1 MLDVYIETL
10 GCARN
15 QVDSE
20 VMAAELRRAG
30 WRLCDD
36 PGDAEVIVVN
46 TCSFIESAADES
58 IDTILALAAYKTRGR
73 CRQLIVS
80 GCLPERYREET
91 ARALPEVD
99 QFLGTGAY
107 DQVVAVV
114 SGTVA
119 QGACLLPDPDAMDRQ
134 TPILRRPFARHT
146 AYVKIAEGC
155 SRHCTFCIIPKLRGH
170 QKSRPPEAVVEEARA
185 LIAGGVREITLVAQE
200 TTAYG
205 RDLVEQTTL
214 ADLMGNLAD
223 AGDNVWYR
231 FLYGHP
237 QTMTVELVRTIAQ
250 HTTLCPY
257 FDVPIQHAS
266 ENILQAMGRRYRA
279 DDLKRL
285 FADIREMLPEA
296 ALRTTVLVGF
306 PGERDNDFQQL
317 ADLVRQVQF
326 DHLGVFAYSDAE
338 DLASHHLDHH
348 VEPHVA
354 QERLDALMQ
363 IQQEISKR
371 RLIRCDEQQMTV
383 LVEKQ
388 AEPGIY
394 TARSM
399 FQAPE
404 VDGCV
409 LIRTDEAL
417 ETGAFLPVRIVET
430 LEYDLIAEP
439 LTYKSIRDRDV

>member
-1 MLDVYIETL
+1 L
-10 GCARN
+10 C
-15 QVDSE
+15 SE
-20 VMAAELRRAG
+20 
-30 WRLCDD
+30 
-36 PGDAEVIVVN
+36 PGDAEAIVVN
-46 TCSFIESAADES
+46 TCSFIEAATNES

-73 CRQLIVS
+73 CRRLIVS

-91 ARALPEVD
+91 AKALPEVD
-99 QFLGTGAY
+99 LFLGTGAY
-107 DQVVAVV
+107 DQVVAAVR
-114 SGTVA
+114 GTIA
-119 QGACLLPDPDAMDRQ
+119 QGVCLLPDPDGIDIQ
-134 TPILRRPFARHT
+134 TPVLRRPFTRHA
-146 AYVKIAEGC
+146 AYLKIAEGC
-155 SRHCTFCIIPKLRGH
+155 SRHCTFCIIPKLRGR
-170 QKSRPPEAVVEEARA
+170 QKSRLPEAVIEEARA
-185 LIAGGVREITLVAQE
+185 LTADGVREITLVAQE

-205 RDLVEQTTL
+205 HDLAGHTTL
-214 ADLMGNLAD
+214 ADLMVNLAD
-223 AGDNVWYR
+223 VGDHVWYR

-237 QTMTVELVRTIAQ
+237 QTMTTELIRTIAKNPK
-250 HTTLCPY
+250 LCPY

-266 ENILQAMGRRYRA
+266 ENILQSMGRRYRA

-285 FADIREMLPEA
+285 FVDIREILPAA

-306 PGERDNDFQQL
+306 PGEGDSDFQQL
-317 ADLVRQVQF
+317 VDLVRQVEF

-338 DLASHHLDHH
+338 DLASHGLGNH

-363 IQQEISKR
+363 IQREISER
-371 RLIRCDEQQMTV
+371 RLMRYDEQQLTV

-409 LIRTDEAL
+409 LIQTDKAF
-417 ETGAFLPVRIVET
+417 ETGAFLRVRIVET
-430 LEYDLIAEP
+430 LEYDLMAEP
-439 LTYKSIRDRDV
+439 I

>member
-1 MLDVYIETL
+1 MPDVYIETL

-20 VMAAELRRAG
+20 VMAAALERAG
-30 WRLCDD
+30 WRRCDD

-58 IDTILALAAYKTRGR
+58 IDTILALAAYKTRGS
-73 CRQLIVS
+73 CRRLIVS

-91 ARALPEVD
+91 AKALPEVD

-107 DQVVAVV
+107 DQVVAAAR
-114 SGTVA
+114 GAVA
-119 QGACLLPDPDAMDRQ
+119 QGACLLPDPDGIDIQ
-134 TPILRRPFARHT
+134 TPILRRPFARHA
-146 AYVKIAEGC
+146 AYLKIAEGC
-155 SRHCTFCIIPKLRGH
+155 SRHCAFCIIPKLRGR
-170 QKSRPPEAVVEEARA
+170 QKSRRPEAVIEEARA
-185 LIAGGVREITLVAQE
+185 LTAEGVREITLVAQE

-205 RDLVEQTTL
+205 HDLAGQPTL
-214 ADLMGNLAD
+214 ADLMGNLAGV
-223 AGDNVWYR
+223 GDHVWYR

-237 QTMTVELVRTIAQ
+237 QTVTVELARTIAQ
-250 HTTLCPY
+250 NPKLCPY

-266 ENILQAMGRRYRA
+266 ATILRSMGRRYSA

-285 FADIREMLPEA
+285 FAGIRKILPEA

-306 PGERDNDFQQL
+306 PGERDSDFQQL
-317 ADLVRQVQF
+317 ADLIRQVEF
-326 DHLGVFAYSDAE
+326 DHLGVFVYSDAE
-338 DLASHHLDHH
+338 DLASHGLGHH

-354 QERLDALMQ
+354 RERQDALMQ
-363 IQQEISKR
+363 IQREISER
-371 RLIRCDEQQMTV
+371 RLTRHDEQQLTV
-383 LVEKQ
+383 LVEQQ

-394 TARSM
+394 TARSR

-409 LIRTDEAL
+409 LIKTDEAL
-417 ETGAFLPVRIVET
+417 EPGMFLPVRIVET

-439 LTYKSIRDRDV
+439 I

>member
-1 MLDVYIETL
+1 MPDVYIETL

-20 VMAAELRRAG
+20 VMAAALGRAG

-36 PGDAEVIVVN
+36 PGDADVIVVN
-46 TCSFIESAADES
+46 TCSFIEAAADES
-58 IDTILALAAYKTRGR
+58 IDTILALAAYKIRGR
-73 CRQLIVS
+73 CRRLIVG

-91 ARALPEVD
+91 AKALPEVD

-107 DQVVAVV
+107 DQVVAAV
-114 SGTVA
+114 SGTISR
-119 QGACLLPDPDAMDRQ
+119 GACLLPDPDGIDIQ
-134 TPILRRPFARHT
+134 TPVLRRPFARHA
-146 AYVKIAEGC
+146 AYVKVAEGC
-155 SRHCTFCIIPKLRGH
+155 SRHCTFCIIPKLRGR
-170 QKSRPPEAVVEEARA
+170 QKSRLPESVIEEARA
-185 LIAGGVREITLVAQE
+185 LTADGVREITLVAQE

-205 RDLVEQTTL
+205 HDLAGQTTL
-214 ADLMGNLAD
+214 ADLMGRLAD
-223 AGDNVWYR
+223 VGDHVWYR

-237 QTMTVELVRTIAQ
+237 RTVTVELVRTIAQ
-250 HTTLCPY
+250 NPKLCPY

-266 ENILQAMGRRYRA
+266 ETVLRSMGRRYRA

-285 FADIREMLPEA
+285 FADIREILPEA

-306 PGERDNDFQQL
+306 PGERDSDFQQL
-317 ADLVRQVQF
+317 VDLVRQVEF

-338 DLASHHLDHH
+338 DLASHGLGNH

-354 QERLDALMQ
+354 RERLDALML
-363 IQQEISKR
+363 IQREISAR
-371 RLIRCDEQQMTV
+371 RLTRHDEQQLTV

-394 TARSM
+394 TARTM

-409 LIRTDEAL
+409 LIKTDEAL
-417 ETGAFLPVRIVET
+417 ESGVFLPVRIVET

-439 LTYKSIRDRDV
+439 I

>member
-1 MLDVYIETL
+1 MPNVYIETL

-20 VMAAELRRAG
+20 VMAAALGRAG

-36 PGDAEVIVVN
+36 PGDAEAIVVN

-73 CRQLIVS
+73 CRRLIVS

-107 DQVVAVV
+107 DQVVAAVRG
-114 SGTVA
+114 SIPRST
-119 QGACLLPDPDAMDRQ
+119 CLLPDPDGIDIQ
-134 TPILRRPFARHT
+134 TPVLRRPFERHA
-146 AYVKIAEGC
+146 AYLKIAEGC
-155 SRHCTFCIIPKLRGH
+155 NRHCTFCIIPRLRGR
-170 QKSRPPEAVVEEARA
+170 QKSRPPEVVIEEARA
-185 LIAGGVREITLVAQE
+185 LTADGVREITLVAQE

-205 RDLVEQTTL
+205 HDLAGQTTL
-214 ADLMGNLAD
+214 TELMEHMADVG
-223 AGDNVWYR
+223 GHVWYR

-237 QTMTVELVRTIAQ
+237 RTITLDLVRTIAQ
-250 HTTLCPY
+250 NPKMCPY

-266 ENILQAMGRRYRA
+266 DAVLHSMGRRYRA

-306 PGERDNDFQQL
+306 PGERDDDFQQL
-317 ADLVRQVQF
+317 VDLIRQVQF
-326 DHLGVFAYSDAE
+326 DHLGVFVYSDAE
-338 DLASHHLDHH
+338 DLVSHGLENH

-354 QERLDALMQ
+354 QERLDTLMR
-363 IQQEISKR
+363 IQREISEQ
-371 RLIRCDEQQMTV
+371 RLMRYHQQQLTV

-388 AEPGIY
+388 AESGIY
-394 TARSM
+394 TARSQ

-409 LIRTDEAL
+409 LIRTGEAL
-417 ETGAFLPVRIVET
+417 ETGVFLPVRIVDT
-430 LEYDLIAEP
+430 LHYDLIAEP
-439 LTYKSIRDRDV
+439 I

>member
-1 MLDVYIETL
+1 MLSVYIETL

-20 VMAAELRRAG
+20 VMAAALGRAG

-46 TCSFIESAADES
+46 TCSFIESATDES
-58 IDTILALAAYKTRGR
+58 IDTILALAAYKTQGR
-73 CRQLIVS
+73 CRRLIVS

-91 ARALPEVD
+91 AKALPEVD

-107 DQVVAVV
+107 DQVVAAV
-114 SGTVA
+114 SGAVA
-119 QGACLLPDPDAMDRQ
+119 QGACLLPDPDGIDIQA
-134 TPILRRPFARHT
+134 PALRRPFARHA
-146 AYVKIAEGC
+146 AYLKIAEGC
-155 SRHCTFCIIPKLRGH
+155 SRHCTFCIIPKLRGR
-170 QKSRPPEAVVEEARA
+170 QKSRLPEAVIEEARA
-185 LIAGGVREITLVAQE
+185 LTADGVREITLVAQE

-205 RDLVEQTTL
+205 RDLAGRTTL
-214 ADLMGNLAD
+214 ADLMRNLAD
-223 AGDNVWYR
+223 VGDHVWYR

-237 QTMTVELVRTIAQ
+237 QTMTTELVRTIAQ
-250 HTTLCPY
+250 NPKLCPY

-266 ENILQAMGRRYRA
+266 ETVLQSMGRRYRA

-285 FADIREMLPEA
+285 FADIREILPEA

-306 PGERDNDFQQL
+306 PGERDSDFQQL
-317 ADLVRQVQF
+317 ADLVRQMEF
-326 DHLGVFAYSDAE
+326 DHLGVFAYSNAE
-338 DLASHHLDHH
+338 DLASHGLGNH

-354 QERLDALMQ
+354 RERLDVLMQ
-363 IQQEISKR
+363 IQREISER
-371 RLIRCDEQQMTV
+371 RLMRWDEQQVTV

-409 LIRTDEAL
+409 LIKTDQELEA
-417 ETGAFLPVRIVET
+417 GVFLPVRIVET

-439 LTYKSIRDRDV
+439 V

>member
-1 MLDVYIETL
+1 MPNVYIETL

-20 VMAAELRRAG
+20 VMAAALGRAG
-30 WRLCDD
+30 WRLCDE
-36 PGDAEVIVVN
+36 PGDAEAIVVN
-46 TCSFIESAADES
+46 TCSFIESATDES

-73 CRQLIVS
+73 CRRLIVS

-91 ARALPEVD
+91 AKALPEVD

-107 DQVVAVV
+107 DQVVAAV

-119 QGACLLPDPDAMDRQ
+119 QGACLLPDPDRIDIQ
-134 TPILRRPFARHT
+134 TPVRRRPFARHA
-146 AYVKIAEGC
+146 AYLKIAEGC
-155 SRHCTFCIIPKLRGH
+155 SRHCTFCIIPKLRGR
-170 QKSRPPEAVVEEARA
+170 QKSRLPEAVIAEARA
-185 LIAGGVREITLVAQE
+185 LTADGVREITLVAQE

-205 RDLVEQTTL
+205 RDLAGRTTL
-214 ADLMGNLAD
+214 AGLMGRLAD
-223 AGDNVWYR
+223 VGDNVWYR

-237 QTMTVELVRTIAQ
+237 QTMTTELVRTIAQ
-250 HTTLCPY
+250 NPKLCPY

-266 ENILQAMGRRYRA
+266 ETVLQSMGRRYRA

-285 FADIREMLPEA
+285 FTDIREIAPEA

-306 PGERDNDFQQL
+306 PGERDSDFQQL
-317 ADLVRQVQF
+317 ADLVRQVEF

-338 DLASHHLDHH
+338 DLASHTLGNH
-348 VEPHVA
+348 VEPQVA
-354 QERLDALMQ
+354 RERLDALMQ
-363 IQQEISKR
+363 IQREISER
-371 RLIRCDEQQMTV
+371 RLMRYDEQPLTV

-409 LIRTDEAL
+409 LIKTDQVLEAGL
-417 ETGAFLPVRIVET
+417 FLPVRIVET

-439 LTYKSIRDRDV
+439 V